1 MAVPTKD
8 SSLLNWAT
16 NFNTR
21 GVASPVTF
29 GLTAA
34 QMTAFT
40 GVFNSFVTA
49 YNAAN
54 VPGARS
60 KSLTSAKDDAKAALL
75 LEARSLYALVS
86 ANVTVS
92 NANKDL
98 IGVNVKAKPTP
109 IPPPSA
115 APALDIVSVLG
126 KTVKIRLHDASNASK
141 RGKPAGVKGAAVFS
155 YIGATA
161 PSDPSQWSFEGNT
174 TQTLF
179 DVAFPISAAPG
190 AQVWLMAMW
199 FNERAQSGPGCTP
212 VGANLQYGSSSM
224 AA

>member
-8 SSLLNWAT
+8 SLLLNWAQ

-29 GLTAA
+29 GLVAA
-34 QMTAFT
+34 QMTLFT
-40 GVFNSFVTA
+40 TDFNAFVTA

-60 KSLTSAKDDAKAALL
+60 KSLVSAKDDAKAVLL
-75 LEARSLYALVS
+75 AYARSLYALIS

-98 IGVNVKAKPTP
+98 IGVNVRSRPQP
-109 IPPPSA
+109 IPAPSS
-115 APALDIVSVLG
+115 APALDVVSITG
-126 KTVKIRLHDASNASK
+126 KTVRIRLHDSTGDGK

-155 YIGATA
+155 YIGAT
-161 PSDPSQWSFEGNT
+161 PPTGLTGWTFEGNT
-174 TQTLF
+174 TKTTV
-179 DVAFPISAAPG
+179 DIAFPDSALPG
-190 AQVWLMAMW
+190 AQVWLTATW
-199 FNERAQSGPGCTP
+199 FNERTQSGPGCTP
-212 VGANLQYGSSSM
+212 VGANLQFGSAM